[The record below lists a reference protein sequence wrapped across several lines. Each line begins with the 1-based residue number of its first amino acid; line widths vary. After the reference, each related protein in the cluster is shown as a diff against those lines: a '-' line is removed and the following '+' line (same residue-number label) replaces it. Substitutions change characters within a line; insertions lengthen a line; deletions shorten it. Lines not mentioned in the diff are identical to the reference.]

1 MTVLRLSAQALVRSR
16 FALSPLAETL
26 GAMRVLLD
34 PCTDPW
40 VRPWHTEHA
49 PTFRA
54 ALDADPF
61 AHGFLGLAFAGKWLP
76 SLVVHPPEGG
86 MTTTL
91 ASELRAPAAIPD
103 EAVPPRPPGRRPTH
117 QSR

>member
-1 MTVLRLSAQALVRSR
+1 VTVLRLSAQALARSR

-54 ALDADPF
+54 THWTPTRSPT
-61 AHGFLGLAFAGKWLP
+61 GSWVWRSPGSGY
-76 SLVVHPPEGG
+76 
-86 MTTTL
+86 
-91 ASELRAPAAIPD
+91 PAWSC
-103 EAVPPRPPGRRPTH
+103 TH
-117 QSR
+117 QRAV